1 MQNRRWSLTILGLL
15 IVILCIGCNK
25 KENEKEAYAEYPDYF
40 REVLQKLDRNE
51 KEHLWFSDNWD
62 TGLKVYNEIPEE
74 QAAIG
79 YVDSGSEVR
88 AEDQYI
94 YNIKWLKLGEKSILE
109 DITFDLS
116 GYQAEQTRWNHAATY
131 YKEENDMVYLVFTE
145 FSLPPYAEPISGSH
159 RILMLLEFKPKTPK
173 QYNVTV
179 FQTDEHGGVEWFHPA
194 YCIDN
199 TLYQMSD
206 YSEIWSID
214 LITKELYYCGA
225 EYEAAKEGV
234 ADYITKYAAKGKNVS
249 LHHFRAVMHV
259 DDVVIYCGDLAEAMD
274 TPALM
279 RTYLAYRGKELL
291 STMIINEETNE
302 IEVY

>member
-1 MQNRRWSLTILGLL
+1 MQNRRWLLPVLGLL
-15 IVILCIGCNK
+15 LVILCFGCEK

-40 REVLQKLDRNE
+40 REVLQELERNE

-62 TGLKVYNEIPEE
+62 TGLKAYNEIPEE
-74 QAAIG
+74 QIPMG
-79 YVDSGSEVR
+79 YVDNGNEVE
-88 AEDQYI
+88 AEGQCI
-94 YNIKWLKLGEKSILE
+94 YNIKWLKLGEGSILE

-116 GYQAEQTRWNHAATY
+116 GYQTEQKRWVHRATFF
-131 YKEENDMVYLVFTE
+131 KEENDMVYLVFTE
-145 FSLPPYAEPISGSH
+145 FPIHPYDEPISGSH
-159 RILMLLEFKPKTPK
+159 RILMLLEFKPETPK

-179 FQTDEHGGVEWFHPA
+179 FQTNEHGGAEWFYPT

-225 EYEAAKEGV
+225 ECEAAKEGV
-234 ADYITKYAAKGKNVS
+234 ADYITKYAAEGKNIS

-274 TPALM
+274 TPALV

-291 STMIINEETNE
+291 GTMLINEETNE